1 MMISAFLFNAFS
13 TVADTLSSGAGTD
26 LLASD
31 IPVVKTQ
38 TIWDMIVSGGWSG
51 VAIIAMEFVMSI
63 LAVYIF
69 VERSSLIKTAA
80 KADPR
85 FMDTIKSLVSAGKL
99 NEAKAMCDRENTV
112 ESRIM
117 KKGISKIGKPLEDI
131 STAIENTGKLEIYT
145 LEGNISRLAM
155 IAGAAPM
162 LGFLG
167 TVVGMVIAFQ
177 LMANAGGQVEIQ
189 DLSGGISTAMTT
201 TVAGLIVGI
210 MAYIFYNLLVGRIQK
225 VINRIEVSAAD
236 FLDLLSEPAE

>member
-1 MMISAFLFNAFS
+1 MMISAFLFNAIS
-13 TVADTLSSGAGTD
+13 TVADTLSSGAGAD

-51 VAIIAMEFVMSI
+51 VAIIAMEFVMSV

-69 VERSSLIKTAA
+69 VERSSLIKTAS

-99 NEAKAMCDRENTV
+99 TEAKAICDRENTV

-131 STAIENTGKLEIYT
+131 STAIKNTGKLEIYT

-177 LMANAGGQVEIQ
+177 SMANAGGQVEIQ

>member
-1 MMISAFLFNAFS
+1 MMLSTFIFNAFS
-13 TVADTLSSGAGTD
+13 SVADTLSQDAAE

-51 VAIIAMEFVMSI
+51 VAIIALEFVMSI

-69 VERSSLIKTAA
+69 VERSSLIKTAS
-80 KADPR
+80 KVDPR
-85 FMDTIKSLVSAGKL
+85 FMDTVKTLVSAGKL
-99 NEAKAMCDRENTV
+99 VEAKAVCDQENTV

-145 LEGNISRLAM
+145 LEGNIARLAM

-167 TVVGMVIAFQ
+167 TVVGIVIAFQ
-177 LMANAGGQVEIQ
+177 SMANAGGQVEIQ

-210 MAYIFYNLLVGRIQK
+210 MAFLFYNLLVGRIQK
-225 VINRIEVSAAD
+225 VVNRIEVSAAE

>member
-1 MMISAFLFNAFS
+1 MMISAFLFNAIS
-13 TVADTLSSGAGTD
+13 TVADTLSSGAGAD

-51 VAIIAMEFVMSI
+51 VAIIAMEFVMSG

-99 NEAKAMCDRENTV
+99 TEAKAICDRENTV

-167 TVVGMVIAFQ
+167 TVVGMVVAFQ
-177 LMANAGGQVEIQ
+177 SMANAGGQVEIQ

>member
-1 MMISAFLFNAFS
+1 MMISAFLFNAIS
-13 TVADTLSSGAGTD
+13 TVADTLSSGAGAD

-80 KADPR
+80 KADSR

-99 NEAKAMCDRENTV
+99 TEAKAMCDRENTV

-177 LMANAGGQVEIQ
+177 SMANAGGQVEIQ

>member
-1 MMISAFLFNAFS
+1 MMISAFLFNAIS
-13 TVADTLSSGAGTD
+13 TVADTLSSGAGAD

-51 VAIIAMEFVMSI
+51 VAIIAMEFVISV

-99 NEAKAMCDRENTV
+99 NEAMAMCDRENTV

-177 LMANAGGQVEIQ
+177 SMANAGGQVEIQ

>member
-1 MMISAFLFNAFS
+1 MTITAFL
-13 TVADTLSSGAGTD
+13 LSAAVSATD
-26 LLASD
+26 SLSQAAATGLASD

-38 TIWDMIVSGGWSG
+38 TVWDMIVSGGWSG
-51 VAIIAMEFVMSI
+51 VAIIALEFVMSV

-69 VERSSLIKTAA
+69 AERSSLIKRAA
-80 KADPR
+80 KVDPR
-85 FMDTIKSLVSAGKL
+85 FMDTIKTLVSAGKL
-99 NEAKAMCDRENTV
+99 EEAKAACDRENTV
-112 ESRIM
+112 EARIM
-117 KKGISKIGKPLEDI
+117 KKGISKIGKPLTDI
-131 STAIENTGKLEIYT
+131 SEAIENTGKLEVYT
-145 LEGNISRLAM
+145 LEGNVNRLAM

-177 LMANAGGQVEIQ
+177 QMANAGGQVEIQ

-210 MAYIFYNLLVGRIQK
+210 MAYVFYNLVVGRIQK
-225 VINRIEVSAAD
+225 VINQIEVAAAE

>member
-1 MMISAFLFNAFS
+1 
-13 TVADTLSSGAGTD
+13 
-26 LLASD
+26 
-31 IPVVKTQ
+31 
-38 TIWDMIVSGGWSG
+38 
-51 VAIIAMEFVMSI
+51 
-63 LAVYIF
+63 
-69 VERSSLIKTAA
+69 
-80 KADPR
+80 
-85 FMDTIKSLVSAGKL
+85 
-99 NEAKAMCDRENTV
+99 
-112 ESRIM
+112 
-117 KKGISKIGKPLEDI
+117 
-131 STAIENTGKLEIYT
+131 
-145 LEGNISRLAM
+145 M

-177 LMANAGGQVEIQ
+177 SMANAGGQVEIQ

>member
-1 MMISAFLFNAFS
+1 MMISAFLFNAIS
-13 TVADTLSSGAGTD
+13 TVADTLSSGAGAD

-51 VAIIAMEFVMSI
+51 VAIIAMEFVMSV

-69 VERSSLIKTAA
+69 VERSSLIKTAS

-99 NEAKAMCDRENTV
+99 TEAKAICDRENTV

-177 LMANAGGQVEIQ
+177 SMANAGGQVEIQ

>member
-1 MMISAFLFNAFS
+1 MMISAFLFNAIS
-13 TVADTLSSGAGTD
+13 TVADTLSSGAGAD

-51 VAIIAMEFVMSI
+51 VAIIAMEFVMSV

-99 NEAKAMCDRENTV
+99 TEAKAICDRENTL

-167 TVVGMVIAFQ
+167 TVVGMVVAFQ
-177 LMANAGGQVEIQ
+177 SMANAGGQVEIQ

>member
-1 MMISAFLFNAFS
+1 MISAFLFNAIS
-13 TVADTLSSGAGTD
+13 TVADTLSSGAGAD

-51 VAIIAMEFVMSI
+51 VAIIAMEFVMSV

-99 NEAKAMCDRENTV
+99 TEAKAICDRENTV

-167 TVVGMVIAFQ
+167 TVVGMVVAFQ
-177 LMANAGGQVEIQ
+177 SMANAGGQVEIQ

>member
-1 MMISAFLFNAFS
+1 MMISAFLFNAIS
-13 TVADTLSSGAGTD
+13 TVADTLSSGAGAD

-51 VAIIAMEFVMSI
+51 VAIIAMEFVMSV

-99 NEAKAMCDRENTV
+99 TEAKAICDRENTV

-167 TVVGMVIAFQ
+167 TVVGMVVAFQ
-177 LMANAGGQVEIQ
+177 SMANAGGQVEIQ

>member
-1 MMISAFLFNAFS
+1 MVLSTFLFQAFS
-13 TVADTLSSGAGTD
+13 AVADSLVQGGGE

-31 IPVVKTQ
+31 VPVVKTQ

-80 KADPR
+80 KVDPR
-85 FMDTIKSLVSAGKL
+85 FMDTVKMLVSAGKL
-99 NEAKAMCDRENTV
+99 NEAKAVCDQENTV

-145 LEGNISRLAM
+145 LEGNIGRLAM

-177 LMANAGGQVEIQ
+177 SMANAGGQVEIQ

-210 MAYIFYNLLVGRIQK
+210 MAFIFYNLLVGRIQK
-225 VINRIEVSAAD
+225 VINRIEVSAAE

>member
-1 MMISAFLFNAFS
+1 MMISAFLFNAIS
-13 TVADTLSSGAGTD
+13 TVADTLSSGAGAD

-85 FMDTIKSLVSAGKL
+85 FMDAIKSLVSAGKL

-167 TVVGMVIAFQ
+167 TVVGMVVAFQ
-177 LMANAGGQVEIQ
+177 SMANAGGQVEIQ

>member
-1 MMISAFLFNAFS
+1 MMISAFLFNAIS
-13 TVADTLSSGAGTD
+13 TVADTLSSGAGAD

-51 VAIIAMEFVMSI
+51 VAIIAMEFVMSV

-99 NEAKAMCDRENTV
+99 TEAKAMCDRENTV

-177 LMANAGGQVEIQ
+177 SMANAGGQVEIQ